1 MRSKYYSFCSFGYE
15 TFNHADCSI
24 VEVGDFWF
32 SKWNSMEKLKLPC
45 AQIFSTSLVKMLIP
59 CCSNRRFF
67 DMFYGIQKC
76 IGFWFFFRMPS
87 CAELITSS
95 LWRYSVARFENQ
107 SFQKVPNLKK
117 FSPANSRRDHICMLT
132 ETFHHDDSL
141 RSFSCYFLQLGWIK
155 LTFFSFGENFVQVLI
170 VNFGFR
176 TFLNNGF
183 KNEGTLFFNS
193 KTVGRMWAEKF
204 MTFK

>member
-1 MRSKYYSFCSFGYE
+1 MLKKKNTLRYTLIVRGSIRFMRSKYYSFCSFGYE

-24 VEVGDFWF
+24 VEIGDFWF

-45 AQIFSTSLVKMLIP
+45 AQRFSTSLVKMLIP
-59 CCSNRRFF
+59 CCSNRRFLICSMVYKNASAF
-67 DMFYGIQKC
+67 D
-76 IGFWFFFRMPS
+76 FFRMPS

-95 LWRYSVARFENQ
+95 LCRYSVARFENQ

-155 LTFFSFGENFVQVLI
+155 LTIFFRLVKIL
-170 VNFGFR
+170 
-176 TFLNNGF
+176 
-183 KNEGTLFFNS
+183 S
-193 KTVGRMWAEKF
+193 KFW
-204 MTFK
+204 